1 MTDERW
7 KPRQVSDGVFIVRIA
22 DDVSPWLGADFLDRW
37 ETVARDMERNPE
49 ARVVVLEGGERNF
62 CLGAHRDTLL
72 VPQAGDRVSNYAATL
87 PLRLIEF
94 PLPTVAA
101 MAGHA
106 IGGGLLIGLWCD
118 AAFFAKESL
127 YGANFMALGFTPGMG
142 STIAL
147 EEALGAGLARD
158 MLYTGRLLKGRDL
171 GATPTGRYV
180 SPRAFVRE
188 RALALA
194 EEIAGASRDALM
206 ELKKILAEHRR
217 RRCASALDLEA
228 DAHRRIFARPETAQR
243 IAEGYARASPERE
256 GQP

>member
-7 KPRQVSDGVFIVRIA
+7 KPRQVSDGVFFVRIA
-22 DDVSPWLGADFLDRW
+22 DDGFPWLGADFLDRW
-37 ETVARDMERNPE
+37 ETIAREMESNPQ

-72 VPQAGDRVSNYAATL
+72 VPEAGDRVSSYAATL
-87 PLRLIEF
+87 PLRLIDF

-118 AAFFAKESL
+118 AAFFAEESL

-147 EEALGAGLARD
+147 EDALGAGLARE

-180 SPRAFVRE
+180 SPRASVPE
-188 RALALA
+188 RARALA
-194 EEIAGASRDALM
+194 EEIAGTSRDALI

-217 RRCASALDLEA
+217 RRCASALELEA
-228 DAHRRIFARPETAQR
+228 DAHRRIFARPETARR
-243 IAEGYARASPERE
+243 IAEGYATMLPEQER
-256 GQP
+256 QP